1 MPYFAEATKG
11 QNAAD
16 ILLRFGVAFA
26 FLFPAVNALF
36 DPVSWF
42 AYFPS
47 YLRGL
52 APEPVLLH
60 GFGLLEVI
68 VALWI
73 LSGKNIFWPC
83 MAATLILLV
92 IILTSFGDFQV
103 LFRDLSIAAAALALG
118 LMHWPKKEE
127 I

>member
-1 MPYFAEATKG
+1 MQK
-11 QNAAD
+11 AAD
-16 ILLRFGVAFA
+16 IVLRAGVAFA

-47 YLRGL
+47 FVRGL

-60 GFGLLEVI
+60 GFGLLEVLI
-68 VALWI
+68 ALWI

-83 MAATLILLV
+83 MAATLILLA
-92 IILTSFGDFQV
+92 IIATSFGDFQV

-118 LMHWPKKEE
+118 LIHWPKKEE